1 MPSTDGL
8 SDAEYGA
15 LADFRF
21 ALREFQAFSET
32 HVAEVGLTPQQ
43 HQALLAI
50 RGASQ
55 DGVSIGYLANRL
67 ILKPQSMSGLVARLE
82 DLSLIRRRAST
93 TDRRQSLLELTDKA
107 TRLLEQ
113 LSLLHRDEVLRIR
126 PLLSKLLN
134 ILL

>member
-8 SDAEYGA
+8 SDADYGA

-21 ALREFQAFSET
+21 ALREFQAFSEAR
-32 HVAEVGLTPQQ
+32 VAEVGLTPQQ

-50 RGASQ
+50 RGTPQ
-55 DGVSIGYLANRL
+55 NGVSIGYLANRL
-67 ILKPQSMSGLVARLE
+67 VLKPHSMSGLVARLE
-82 DLSLIRRRAST
+82 DLSLVRRRPSA
-93 TDRRQSLLELTDKA
+93 TDRRQSLLDLTEKA

-113 LSLLHRDEVLRIR
+113 LSLLHRDEILRIR

-134 ILL
+134 TLL